1 MCWYNTP
8 PKYKVEGEEVAEGEE
23 EEPEE
28 EEPDGEGENPEPE
41 ELDANGEPI
50 PKKKILSFKESDYH
64 LRVPHP
70 KFQHLKTLETT
81 AMSATKT

>member
-8 PKYKVEGEEVAEGEE
+8 AKYRVEGEEVPEGENAE

-28 EEPDGEGENPEPE
+28 EEPEGEGETAEPE
-41 ELDANGEPI
+41 QLDTNGEPI
-50 PKKKILSFKESDYH
+50 PKKKVLNFKESDYH

-70 KFQHLKTLETT
+70 KF
-81 AMSATKT
+81 